1 MSLPTMEQRATYVR
15 AFVWA
20 MPERVQQ
27 VGCTATARTSV
38 PPTLLSCLRSRLPAI
53 DPAPPPRPCP
63 PPPSPTPTPHT
74 PRTQFGLML
83 ALGLDPVTWY
93 RLKRMVPDLVP
104 RGEAGWK
111 HF

>member
-1 MSLPTMEQRATYVR
+1 M
-15 AFVWA
+15 
-20 MPERVQQ
+20 
-27 VGCTATARTSV
+27 
-38 PPTLLSCLRSRLPAI
+38 AI
-53 DPAPPPRPCP
+53 SFSSAA
-63 PPPSPTPTPHT
+63 
-74 PRTQFGLML
+74 LML